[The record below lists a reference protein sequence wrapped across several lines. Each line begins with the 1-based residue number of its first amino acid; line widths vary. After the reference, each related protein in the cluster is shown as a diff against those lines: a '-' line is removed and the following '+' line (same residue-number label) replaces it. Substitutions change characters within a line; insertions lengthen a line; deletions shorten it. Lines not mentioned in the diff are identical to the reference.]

1 MQREVIMETNAI
13 AGLAT
18 DMSNA
23 RLQQSSELAVLKK
36 AIDIQAQG
44 ALQLVEAIPPMPTLS
59 STGGVAG
66 QIINIS
72 A

>member
-1 MQREVIMETNAI
+1 METSAI
-13 AGLAT
+13 ISMAT

-23 RLQQSSELAVLKK
+23 RVQQAVEISVLKK
-36 AIDIQAQG
+36 AIDIQAEG
-44 ALQLVEAIPPMPTLS
+44 AIKLLQAIPPLPTLS

-66 QIINIS
+66 QVINVT

>member
-1 MQREVIMETNAI
+1 MDTSAI

-18 DMSNA
+18 DMSTIQVKQA
-23 RLQQSSELAVLKK
+23 QQVSVLKK

-44 ALQLVEAIPPMPTLS
+44 ALQLLESVAPLPTV
-59 STGGVAG
+59 STSGGVAG
-66 QIINIS
+66 QVINVK